1 MKPEHGLF
9 RMPDGR
15 VRIGGSVY
23 GVAAEVDDPRG
34 LVWTMLSAAD
44 GTRSVEEIAARVV
57 AEFQD
62 EKPGAVAAAVHTFID
77 AGYLDNAA
85 AGPPSQLSPREQQRY
100 DRGRQFHR
108 WLDMR
113 RRDNSWE
120 PQLRLKQARVTVLGL
135 GGTGGTVALALAASG
150 VGRIHCVDA
159 DVVEL
164 SNLNR
169 QTQFDE
175 TDIGRPKADVTAGRL
190 RRLNSDIE
198 VTSERLTVTEPAQ
211 LPALVRRPVAT
222 PAVTDH

>member
-34 LVWTMLSAAD
+34 LVWTMLS
-44 GTRSVEEIAARVV
+44 
-57 AEFQD
+57 
-62 EKPGAVAAAVHTFID
+62 
-77 AGYLDNAA
+77 AA